1 MIVLAAPLPDNLSDP
16 KSQSSTILISVLVSI
31 GGAAMLIGS
40 ARMTVSYLAHLKR
53 LRELKALQNELTI
66 RQNPAR
72 YSLTI
77 RKVDSPRVRA
87 NSGSPIEG
95 VDY

>member
-1 MIVLAAPLPDNLSDP
+1 M
-16 KSQSSTILISVLVSI
+16 
-31 GGAAMLIGS
+31 MLIGM
-40 ARMTVSYLAHLKR
+40 ARMAVTYLAHLKR
-53 LRELKALQNELTI
+53 LRELKELQNEVTS

-95 VDY
+95 VHY

>member
-1 MIVLAAPLPDNLSDP
+1 
-16 KSQSSTILISVLVSI
+16 
-31 GGAAMLIGS
+31 
-40 ARMTVSYLAHLKR
+40 LKR
-53 LRELKALQNELTI
+53 LRELKELQNEVTS

-77 RKVDSPRVRA
+77 RKVDSPRVRE